1 MANDGVVQTRMPI
14 ALAAAILLISF
25 RPAQGHTA
33 PPWLD
38 RFKGAQSQLQRGDL
52 PGATQ
57 RFDELWGAFPRD
69 ATLAFS
75 IASALDSSGHHREAT
90 EWYVRSLK
98 LNPRFP
104 QAYNNL
110 ALNYASLG
118 DFQRAI
124 PALRRATDL
133 DPNNARTIYNLGLIH
148 LRLHHFEQA
157 AQAFGRAHELNP
169 VDSDP
174 LTRLA
179 YASFRCGKRREGLR
193 AVEEL
198 LGLRSDRKQS
208 TVTAVK
214 LLNGAGLYKEAL
226 AHARAA
232 EESGAASGL
241 LLYEEA
247 TSLFHL
253 ANYPQAVAI
262 LRKIGPPSEGSLDY
276 YLLLGSAE
284 ALSGDLPSAIQ
295 TLQTAVHIAPDRPEP
310 YYRLGLVFLEGYRDQ
325 DAREV
330 LSSGLKTVPN
340 SPLLLFALGAVD
352 EISGNERKAIENL
365 QKSLSIKPQQPEA
378 WELLGDL
385 DLRLGRLGQAGEAY
399 RKAIALGS
407 PPETTVKYA
416 DLLLRLREYSE
427 AEKLLR
433 QLLKRDSRLGIAYV
447 SLGKLFDSRKQYK
460 QADAAL
466 RHAIELD
473 PDNPQAH
480 LFLAEALQHLG
491 EPEQA
496 EQERALA
503 AKKKEEPRESTRLLR
518 RVLVPAGSED

>member
-1 MANDGVVQTRMPI
+1 MPFV
-14 ALAAAILLISF
+14 LTAAIFLVSF
-25 RPAQGHTA
+25 RPAQGQTP

-38 RFKGAQSQLQRGDL
+38 RYQGAQSQLQRGDL

-57 RFDELWGAFPRD
+57 RFDELWEAFPRD
-69 ATLAFS
+69 ATLAFA
-75 IASALDSSGHHREAT
+75 IAAALDSSGHHREAT

-98 LNPRFP
+98 MNPRFP

-124 PALRRATDL
+124 PALQRATEL
-133 DPNNARTIYNLGLIH
+133 DPNNARIFYNLGLIH

-169 VDSDP
+169 GDSDP

-179 YASFRCGKRREGLR
+179 YASFYCGKKQQGLR

-198 LGLRSDRKQS
+198 LKLPGDRAQL

-226 AHARAA
+226 AHARGA
-232 EESGAASGL
+232 EESRAASGL

-247 TSLFHL
+247 SSLFHL

-262 LRKIGPPSEGSLDY
+262 LRKSGPPSEGTLDY

-284 ALSGDLPSAIQ
+284 ALSGDHPSAIK
-295 TLQTAVHIAPDRPEP
+295 TLQTAVRIAPDRPEP

-330 LSSGLKTVPN
+330 LASGLKTVPN

-352 EISGNERKAIENL
+352 EISGNERKALENL
-365 QKSLSIKPQQPEA
+365 QKSLRIKPQQQEA

-385 DLRLGRLGQAGEAY
+385 DVRLGRLDQAGEAY
-399 RKAIALGS
+399 RKAIVLGA

-416 DLLLRLREYSE
+416 DLLSKLRQYSE

-433 QLLKRDSRLGIAYV
+433 QLLEADGGMGIVYV
-447 SLGKLFDSRKQYK
+447 SLGKLLDAKKEYK

-491 EPEQA
+491 EPGEA

-503 AKKKEEPRESTRLLR
+503 AKKKDEPRESTRLLR
-518 RVLVPAGSED
+518 RVLVPAGSEK